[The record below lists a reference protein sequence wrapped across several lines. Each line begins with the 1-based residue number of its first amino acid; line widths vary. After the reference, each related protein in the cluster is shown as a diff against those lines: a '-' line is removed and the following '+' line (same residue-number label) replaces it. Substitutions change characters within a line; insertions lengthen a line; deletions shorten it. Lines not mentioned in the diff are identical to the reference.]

1 MGFESPRGAMLVRII
16 YRPSR
21 PLARVTHN
29 AVGAGRSS
37 FEPADSLSE
46 SDPVTKARWRLKR
59 VALRPLA
66 HFLFRLAL
74 VALFLAAW
82 RIAADLGLP
91 LRFLFTSGVLSHWQ
105 VWFSA
110 AILLAGS
117 AGLVARRL
125 QFSKARDDGDGVGAQ
140 AA

>member
-21 PLARVTHN
+21 PLVRVAHN
-29 AVGAGRSS
+29 AVGAGRPAS
-37 FEPADSLSE
+37 EPEDPFSE
-46 SDPVTKARWRLKR
+46 ANPVTRWRLKR
-59 VALRPLA
+59 ATLRPLA
-66 HFLFRLAL
+66 LFLFRLAL

-91 LRFLFTSGVLSHWQ
+91 LPFLFTGGVLSHWQ

-125 QFSKARDDGDGVGAQ
+125 QFTKAHGDGDGVGAQ